1 VFPGLTISI
10 HVVRNRFEID
20 VVVEVVVDVVVVDEQ
35 VAMALVFIRIVG
47 VTGANVTQ
55 LFKAI
60 INVRNKLVCL
70 FLAGLSSL
78 V

>member
-10 HVVRNRFEID
+10 HVVRNRLEID

-35 VAMALVFIRIVG
+35 VSMALVFVGIVG
-47 VTGANVTQ
+47 VTGANVIQ

-70 FLAGLSSL
+70 LLAGLSSL